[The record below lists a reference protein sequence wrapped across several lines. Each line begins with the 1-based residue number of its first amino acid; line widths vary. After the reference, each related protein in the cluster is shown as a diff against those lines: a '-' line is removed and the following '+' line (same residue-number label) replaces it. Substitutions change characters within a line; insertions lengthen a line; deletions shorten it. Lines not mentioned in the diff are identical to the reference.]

1 MRALKLTGLAVALL
15 FAVTLCVR
23 AAEKE
28 EKEVKLTG
36 TVTCAKC
43 DLKDTKECQTVIQV
57 KEGDK
62 MVTYYFAKP
71 KGDEHKTICQKATK
85 GSVTGVVSEKDGK
98 KIITPNKDGVTFDK
112 EKDK

>member
-1 MRALKLTGLAVALL
+1 MRALKFTGLALALVV
-15 FAVTLCVR
+15 AVTLCVQ

-43 DLKDTKECQTVIQV
+43 DLKEAKECATVIQV

-62 MVTYYFAKP
+62 TVTYYFAEP
-71 KGDEHKTICQKATK
+71 KGTEHKTICQKPTK

-112 EKDK
+112 